1 MLVFI
6 AVLKWQ
12 ATCKCRVVHLPISFL
27 IFLQLSAI
35 ASGQSPVVS
44 AGSSTTGDHQV
55 ERSSG
60 NGSNASTLPITISQA
75 VALAEKNSPIL
86 QGATASLRRSEAG
99 IQTAKAYTNPAV
111 EFLAGPQF
119 ARPIQTPG
127 VPGSIFHYSASQ
139 MIENPGARRT
149 RIKSSELDRDGSR
162 FQLSAVLLSVQA
174 GVKRAFFDVIRRK
187 EQLSFARDNLSLVQD
202 LQRRVQMEVNVG
214 EKGKL
219 ELTRANAEF
228 ARAQSAVRSADIELS
243 RAQAILKAL
252 LGSPS
257 DKEFDPQGSM
267 DEAIQLGP
275 MDDIRSL
282 VLANHPVLALADA
295 QSARAQSLIEN
306 ERARRVP
313 EPTIYGEYERQP
325 DISFYRFGVN
335 FTVPLWDRRRGPIG
349 EAQAELERS
358 KSFARQQ
365 RLEVTAAF
373 ERAYDQYQISN
384 QQVDGLE
391 SGSLLEAK
399 AAVEAAHAAYRYG
412 ERGILEV
419 LDAQRVLQGVRND
432 LLEARFARQSAVIDL
447 EELGA
452 IHP

>member
-1 MLVFI
+1 
-6 AVLKWQ
+6 
-12 ATCKCRVVHLPISFL
+12 
-27 IFLQLSAI
+27 LSD
-35 ASGQSPVVS
+35 
-44 AGSSTTGDHQV
+44 GSD
-55 ERSSG
+55 
-60 NGSNASTLPITISQA
+60 ASTFPITLNEA

-86 QGATASLRRSEAG
+86 QEAAASLKRSEAG
-99 IQTAKAYTNPAV
+99 IQSAKTYSNPNV

-119 ARPIQTPG
+119 ARPIKTPG
-127 VPGSIFHYSASQ
+127 VPGTILHYSASQ
-139 MIENPGARRT
+139 TIENPTVRRT
-149 RIKSSELDRDGSR
+149 RIRSSELERDSSR
-162 FQLSAVLLSVQA
+162 FQLSAVLLSVHA

-202 LQRRVQMEVNVG
+202 LQRRVQMEVSVG

-219 ELTRANAEF
+219 ELTRANAEL

-243 RAQAILKAL
+243 SAQAILRAL
-252 LGSPS
+252 LGSS
-257 DKEFDPQGSM
+257 TDQTFDPKGSM
-267 DEAIQLGP
+267 ENAIQLGP
-275 MDDIRSL
+275 LDDLRPL
-282 VLANHPVLALADA
+282 VLSHHPALALADA
-295 QSARAQSLIEN
+295 QSVRAQSLIEN

-313 EPTIYGEYERQP
+313 EPNIYGEYERQP

-335 FTVPLWDRRRGPIG
+335 FTLPLWDRRKGPIG

-358 KSFARQQ
+358 KAFVRQQ
-365 RLEVTAAF
+365 HLEITAAL

-391 SGSLLEAK
+391 SGSLLEAE
-399 AAVEAAHAAYRYG
+399 AAVEAARAAYRYG

-432 LLEARFARQSAVIDL
+432 LLEARFARQSAEIDL

-452 IHP
+452 IQP